1 MEVGDIIMSYFSSWR
16 NQKMKIFI
24 SWSGSKSQEVA
35 KVLKQWI
42 PCVIQSVEPYF
53 SSADIDKGAR
63 WSTDIAKELQDASF
77 GILCVTKDNLSSS
90 WLNFEAGAL
99 SKSIEQSK
107 VCPFLVDLKPSDIT
121 DSPILQFQMANATR
135 DDVFKL
141 FKSINSNLEESKLTE
156 GVLSTTFETF
166 WPKIEE
172 ALKSVSSITDVTTTA
187 KKASKDVQAPIE
199 EILELVRYQHRLLKS
214 PEELLPAEYLLD
226 IIKRTNR
233 KLPRD
238 LFMEI
243 HTELLT
249 INMLTN
255 NLLEEC
261 DVKSQNPLDS
271 PIVISKSLAWTNKVR
286 EIHTRIERL
295 ISILRR
301 NGRNTDFMF

>member
-1 MEVGDIIMSYFSSWR
+1 
-16 NQKMKIFI
+16 MKIFI
-24 SWSGSKSQEVA
+24 SWSGNKSQEVA
-35 KVLKQWI
+35 KILKQWI

-141 FKSINSNLEESKLTE
+141 FKSINLNLGDTKLSE
-156 GVLSTTFETF
+156 DVLSTTFDTF

-172 ALKSVSSITDVTTTA
+172 SLKAVASITDTATTI
-187 KKASKDVQAPIE
+187 KKETKDAQEPIE
-199 EILELVRYQHRLLKS
+199 EILELIRYQHKLLKS
-214 PEELLPAEYLLD
+214 PTDLLPPDYLMD
-226 IIKRTNR
+226 VFQKIETIHPNGYYE
-233 KLPRD
+233 
-238 LFMEI
+238 EI
-243 HTELLT
+243 EMLMARISMATE
-249 INMLTN
+249 
-255 NLLEEC
+255 
-261 DVKSQNPLDS
+261 D
-271 PIVISKSLAWTNKVR
+271 
-286 EIHTRIERL
+286 
-295 ISILRR
+295 ILRNFSIDEEQPKFTQQLMELR
-301 NGRNTDFMF
+301 ELSQRVRMLIRRVR

>member
-1 MEVGDIIMSYFSSWR
+1 
-16 NQKMKIFI
+16 MKIFI
-24 SWSGSKSQEVA
+24 SWSGNKSQEVA
-35 KVLKQWI
+35 KILKQWI

-77 GILCVTKDNLSSS
+77 GILCVTKDNLDSS

-141 FKSINSNLEESKLTE
+141 FKSINLNLGDSKLNE
-156 GVLSTTFETF
+156 DVLGTTFDTF

-172 ALKSVSSITDVTTTA
+172 ALKSVSSITDVATTT
-187 KKASKDVQAPIE
+187 KKVSKDVQAPIE
-199 EILELVRYQHRLLKS
+199 EILELVRYQHKLLKS
-214 PEELLPAEYLLD
+214 PEELLPAEYLLEVL
-226 IIKRTNR
+226 KRTNR

-238 LFMEI
+238 LMMEI
-243 HTELLT
+243 DEQLHMIDMMANDVIEG
-249 INMLTN
+249 
-255 NLLEEC
+255 C
-261 DVKSQNPLDS
+261 DVRIQNPMD
-271 PIVISKSLAWTNKVR
+271 PAVIMSKSPACVSKVQ
-286 EIHTRIERL
+286 EIQERTRRL
-295 ISILRR
+295 SMLLRKYLR
-301 NGRNTDFMF
+301 NSDLLF